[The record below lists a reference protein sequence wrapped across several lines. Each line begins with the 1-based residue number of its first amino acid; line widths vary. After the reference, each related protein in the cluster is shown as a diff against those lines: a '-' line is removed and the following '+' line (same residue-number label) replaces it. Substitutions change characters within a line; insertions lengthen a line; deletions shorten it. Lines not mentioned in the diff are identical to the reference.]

1 MTEMNAE
8 LLARLVVGRK
18 RDGRCRYD
26 ALAKQALIDECL
38 KPGVSVARVAMLYG
52 INANLLRTWIAKSNP
67 PHPAGT
73 AHALPVKALAS
84 AAAFVAVQVTE
95 PVAPAAAPA
104 PAPAP
109 ATAALCLHVRLPNGV
124 ALDVGQ
130 VPLEAMAP
138 VLQLLG
144 TLACS
149 R

>member
-18 RDGRCRYD
+18 RDGRCNYD
-26 ALAKQALIDECL
+26 PLVKQALVGECL

-52 INANLLRTWIAKSNP
+52 INANLLRTWIAKSGP
-67 PHPAGT
+67 AHPFGT
-73 AHALPVKALAS
+73 ARALPAKALES
-84 AAAFVAVQVTE
+84 AAFVAVQVAE
-95 PVAPAAAPA
+95 PVALASTPA
-104 PAPAP
+104 PAPV
-109 ATAALCLHVRLPNGV
+109 ALCLHVRLPNGV

>member
-18 RDGRCRYD
+18 RDGRCTYD
-26 ALAKQALIDECL
+26 PQAKQALIDECL

-52 INANLLRTWIAKSNP
+52 LNANLLRTWIAKSGQPNP
-67 PHPAGT
+67 HHGLART
-73 AHALPVKALAS
+73 LPGKALAS
-84 AAAFVAVQVTE
+84 PAAFVAVQVTE
-95 PVAPAAAPA
+95 PAAPTTAPA
-104 PAPAP
+104 PAP
-109 ATAALCLHVRLPNGV
+109 AALCLHVRLPNGV

-130 VPLEAMAP
+130 VPLETMAP
-138 VLQLLG
+138 MLQLLG

>member
-18 RDGRCRYD
+18 RDGRCTYD
-26 ALAKQALIDECL
+26 PLAKQALVGECL

-52 INANLLRTWIAKSNP
+52 LNANLLRTWIARSGQPNP
-67 PHPAGT
+67 HHDT
-73 AHALPVKALAS
+73 ARTLPGKALAS
-84 AAAFVAVQVTE
+84 PAAFVAVQVTE
-95 PVAPAAAPA
+95 PAAPTTAPA

-109 ATAALCLHVRLPNGV
+109 AALSLHVRLPNGV

>member
-18 RDGRCRYD
+18 QDGRCNYD
-26 ALAKQALIDECL
+26 PQAKQALIDECL

-52 INANLLRTWIAKSNP
+52 INANLLRTWIAKSGQPNP
-67 PHPAGT
+67 NHGT
-73 AHALPVKALAS
+73 ARTLPGKALAS

-95 PVAPAAAPA
+95 PAAPAAPA
-104 PAPAP
+104 PAP
-109 ATAALCLHVRLPNGV
+109 AALCLHVRLPNGV

-144 TLACS
+144 ALACS

>member
-18 RDGRCRYD
+18 RDGRCNYD
-26 ALAKQALIDECL
+26 PLAKQALVDECL
-38 KPGVSVARVAMLYG
+38 KPGVSVARTAMLYG
-52 INANLLRTWIAKSNP
+52 LNANLLRTWIAKSSQPNP
-67 PHPAGT
+67 HHGLAR
-73 AHALPVKALAS
+73 ALPGKALAS
-84 AAAFVAVQVTE
+84 PAAFMAVQVTQ
-95 PVAPAAAPA
+95 PAAPTTAP
-104 PAPAP
+104 
-109 ATAALCLHVRLPNGV
+109 AALCLHVRLPNGV

>member
-1 MTEMNAE
+1 
-8 LLARLVVGRK
+8 
-18 RDGRCRYD
+18 
-26 ALAKQALIDECL
+26 
-38 KPGVSVARVAMLYG
+38 MLYG
-52 INANLLRTWIAKSNP
+52 INANLLRTWIAKSHP

-84 AAAFVAVQVTE
+84 AAAFVAVQVAQ
-95 PVAPAAAPA
+95 PVAPA
-104 PAPAP
+104 PAP
-109 ATAALCLHVRLPNGV
+109 AALCLHVRLPNGM

>member
-18 RDGRCRYD
+18 RDGRCNYD
-26 ALAKQALIDECL
+26 PLAKQALVGECL
-38 KPGVSVARVAMLYG
+38 KPGVSVARTAMLYG
-52 INANLLRTWIAKSNP
+52 INANLLRSWIAKSGQSNP
-67 PHPAGT
+67 HLGT
-73 AHALPVKALAS
+73 ARTLPGKALAS
-84 AAAFVAVQVTE
+84 PAAFIAVQVTQ
-95 PVAPAAAPA
+95 PAAPTTAPAE
-104 PAPAP
+104 
-109 ATAALCLHVRLPNGV
+109 LCLHVRLPNGV

-130 VPLEAMAP
+130 VPLEVMAP

>member
-26 ALAKQALIDECL
+26 PLAKQALVGECL

-52 INANLLRTWIAKSNP
+52 LNANLLRTWIAKSSQPNP
-67 PHPAGT
+67 RHGLARAVPG
-73 AHALPVKALAS
+73 KALAS
-84 AAAFVAVQVTE
+84 PAAFVAVQVTE
-95 PVAPAAAPA
+95 PAALAPALV
-104 PAPAP
+104 
-109 ATAALCLHVRLPNGV
+109 ALCLHVRLPNGV
-124 ALDVGQ
+124 AVDVGQ

>member
-104 PAPAP
+104 PA
-109 ATAALCLHVRLPNGV
+109 ALCLHVRLPNGV
-124 ALDVGQ
+124 ALDVDQ
-130 VPLEAMAP
+130 VSLEAMAP

>member
-18 RDGRCRYD
+18 RDGRCNYD
-26 ALAKQALIDECL
+26 PLAKQALIDECL

-52 INANLLRTWIAKSNP
+52 INANLLRTWIAKSGQPNP
-67 PHPAGT
+67 RHGMARTVPG
-73 AHALPVKALAS
+73 KALAS
-84 AAAFVAVQVTE
+84 AAAFVAVQVSK
-95 PVAPAAAPA
+95 PAAPVPA
-104 PAPAP
+104 P
-109 ATAALCLHVRLPNGV
+109 AALCLHVRLPNGV
-124 ALDVGQ
+124 AVDVGQ

>member
-18 RDGRCRYD
+18 RDGRCTYD
-26 ALAKQALIDECL
+26 PLAKQALIDECL
-38 KPGVSVARVAMLYG
+38 TPGVSVARVAMLYG
-52 INANLLRTWIAKSNP
+52 INANLLRTWIAKSG
-67 PHPAGT
+67 PARPFGT
-73 AHALPVKALAS
+73 ARALPAKALES
-84 AAAFVAVQVTE
+84 AAFVAVQVAE
-95 PVAPAAAPA
+95 PVALTSTPA
-104 PAPAP
+104 PAPV
-109 ATAALCLHVRLPNGV
+109 ALCLHVRLPNGV

>member
-18 RDGRCRYD
+18 RDGRCTYD
-26 ALAKQALIDECL
+26 PLAKQALIDECL

-52 INANLLRTWIAKSNP
+52 LNANLLRTWIAKSGQPNP
-67 PHPAGT
+67 HHGLVR
-73 AHALPVKALAS
+73 ALPGKALAS
-84 AAAFVAVQVTE
+84 ATPFVAVQVTE
-95 PVAPAAAPA
+95 PAAPTTAPA
-104 PAPAP
+104 PV
-109 ATAALCLHVRLPNGV
+109 ALCLHVRLPNRV

-130 VPLEAMAP
+130 VPLEAMTP
-138 VLQLLG
+138 MLQLLG

>member
-18 RDGRCRYD
+18 RDGRCTYD
-26 ALAKQALIDECL
+26 PLAKQALVDECL

-52 INANLLRTWIAKSNP
+52 LNANLLRTWIAKSSQPNP
-67 PHPAGT
+67 HHGLT
-73 AHALPVKALAS
+73 RALPGKALAS
-84 AAAFVAVQVTE
+84 AAFVAVQVTE
-95 PVAPAAAPA
+95 PAAPTTAPA
-104 PAPAP
+104 P
-109 ATAALCLHVRLPNGV
+109 AALCLHVRLPNGV
-124 ALDVGQ
+124 ALDVDQ

>member
-18 RDGRCRYD
+18 RDGRCTYD
-26 ALAKQALIDECL
+26 PLAKQTLIDECL
-38 KPGVSVARVAMLYG
+38 KPGVSVARVAMRYG
-52 INANLLRTWIAKSNP
+52 LNANLLRTWIAKSGQPNHGQARAVP
-67 PHPAGT
+67 GK
-73 AHALPVKALAS
+73 VLAP
-84 AAAFVAVQVTE
+84 AAAFVAVQVT
-95 PVAPAAAPA
+95 APAAPA
-104 PAPAP
+104 PV
-109 ATAALCLHVRLPNGV
+109 ALCLHVRLPNGV
-124 ALDVGQ
+124 ALEVGQ

>member
-18 RDGRCRYD
+18 RDGRCNYD
-26 ALAKQALIDECL
+26 PLAKQALVGECL
-38 KPGVSVARVAMLYG
+38 KPGVSVARTARLYG
-52 INANLLRTWIAKSNP
+52 INANLLRTWMAKSGQPNP
-67 PHPAGT
+67 HHGLAR
-73 AHALPVKALAS
+73 ALPGKALAS
-84 AAAFVAVQVTE
+84 PAAFVAVQVTE
-95 PVAPAAAPA
+95 PAAPTTAPA
-104 PAPAP
+104 PV
-109 ATAALCLHVRLPNGV
+109 ALCLHVRLPNGV
-124 ALDVGQ
+124 ALNVGQ

>member
-8 LLARLVVGRK
+8 LLTRLVVGRK

-26 ALAKQALIDECL
+26 PLAKQALVDECL

-52 INANLLRTWIAKSNP
+52 INANLLRTWIAKSSS
-67 PHPAGT
+67 PHPSGT
-73 AHALPVKALAS
+73 ARALPAKALAS

-95 PVAPAAAPA
+95 PVAPTTAPA
-104 PAPAP
+104 P
-109 ATAALCLHVRLPNGV
+109 AALCLHVRLPNGV
-124 ALDVGQ
+124 AVDVGQ

-144 TLACS
+144 TLPCS

>member
-18 RDGRCRYD
+18 RDGRCNYD
-26 ALAKQALIDECL
+26 PLAKQTLVGECL
-38 KPGVSVARVAMLYG
+38 KPGVSVARTAMLYG
-52 INANLLRTWIAKSNP
+52 INANLLRAWIAKSGQSNHGLARAVP
-67 PHPAGT
+67 G
-73 AHALPVKALAS
+73 KALAS
-84 AAAFVAVQVTE
+84 PAAFVAVQVTE
-95 PVAPAAAPA
+95 PAAPTTAPA
-104 PAPAP
+104 P
-109 ATAALCLHVRLPNGV
+109 AALCLHVRLPNGV
-124 ALDVGQ
+124 ALEVGQ

>member
-8 LLARLVVGRK
+8 LLSRLVVGRK
-18 RDGRCRYD
+18 RDGQCTYD
-26 ALAKQALIDECL
+26 PVAKQALIDECL

-52 INANLLRTWIAKSNP
+52 VNANLLRTWIAKSSQPNP
-67 PHPAGT
+67 HHGLAR
-73 AHALPVKALAS
+73 ALPGKALAS

-95 PVAPAAAPA
+95 PAAPTTAPA

-109 ATAALCLHVRLPNGV
+109 AALCLHVRLPNGV

>member
-26 ALAKQALIDECL
+26 PLAKQALIDECL

-52 INANLLRTWIAKSNP
+52 INANLLRTWIAKSGQPNP
-67 PHPAGT
+67 HHGLAR
-73 AHALPVKALAS
+73 ALPGKALAS

-95 PVAPAAAPA
+95 PAAPTTAPA
-104 PAPAP
+104 PV
-109 ATAALCLHVRLPNGV
+109 ALCLHVRLPNGV

>member
-8 LLARLVVGRK
+8 LLARMVVGRK
-18 RDGRCRYD
+18 RDGRCTYD

-52 INANLLRTWIAKSNP
+52 INANLLRTWIAKSGQP
-67 PHPAGT
+67 KLHHGMAR
-73 AHALPVKALAS
+73 ALPGKALAS

-95 PVAPAAAPA
+95 PAAPTTAPA
-104 PAPAP
+104 PV
-109 ATAALCLHVRLPNGV
+109 ALCLHVRLPNGV

>member
-18 RDGRCRYD
+18 RDGRCNYD
-26 ALAKQALIDECL
+26 PLAKQALIDECL
-38 KPGVSVARVAMLYG
+38 KPGVSVARVAMRYG
-52 INANLLRTWIAKSNP
+52 INANLLRTWIAKSGQPNP
-67 PHPAGT
+67 HHGMARTMPG
-73 AHALPVKALAS
+73 KALAS

-95 PVAPAAAPA
+95 PAAPTTAPA
-104 PAPAP
+104 PAP
-109 ATAALCLHVRLPNGV
+109 AALCLHVRLPNGV
-124 ALDVGQ
+124 AVDVGQ

-138 VLQLLG
+138 VMQLLG

>member
-18 RDGRCRYD
+18 RDGRCTYD
-26 ALAKQALIDECL
+26 PRAKQALIDECL

-52 INANLLRTWIAKSNP
+52 VNANLLRTWIAKSGP
-67 PHPAGT
+67 AHPFGMAR
-73 AHALPVKALAS
+73 ALPAKALESAAFVGVQVAEPVALAS
-84 AAAFVAVQVTE
+84 T
-95 PVAPAAAPA
+95 PAL
-104 PAPAP
+104 
-109 ATAALCLHVRLPNGV
+109 AALCLHVRLPNGV

>member
-1 MTEMNAE
+1 MTQINAE

-18 RDGRCRYD
+18 RDGRCTYD
-26 ALAKQALIDECL
+26 PLAKQALMDECL

-52 INANLLRTWIAKSNP
+52 VNANLLRTWLAKSSQ
-67 PHPAGT
+67 PHHGQARAVPG
-73 AHALPVKALAS
+73 KALAP
-84 AAAFVAVQVTE
+84 AAAFVAVQLS
-95 PVAPAAAPA
+95 APAAPV
-104 PAPAP
+104 PVPV
-109 ATAALCLHVRLPNGV
+109 ALCLHVRLPNGV

-144 TLACS
+144 TLPCS

>member
-84 AAAFVAVQVTE
+84 AAFVAVQVTE
-95 PVAPAAAPA
+95 PVAPAAA

>member
-8 LLARLVVGRK
+8 LLALLVVGRK
-18 RDGRCRYD
+18 RDGRCTYD
-26 ALAKQALIDECL
+26 PAAKQALIDECL
-38 KPGVSVARVAMLYG
+38 KPGVSVARMAMLYG
-52 INANLLRTWIAKSNP
+52 VNANLLRTWIAKSSQPNP
-67 PHPAGT
+67 HHG
-73 AHALPVKALAS
+73 KALAS
-84 AAAFVAVQVTE
+84 AAAFVVVQVTE
-95 PVAPAAAPA
+95 PAAPTTA
-104 PAPAP
+104 PVPAS
-109 ATAALCLHVRLPNGV
+109 LCLHVRLPNGV

>member
-8 LLARLVVGRK
+8 LLDRLVVGRK
-18 RDGRCRYD
+18 RDGRCTYD
-26 ALAKQALIDECL
+26 PRAKQALIDECL
-38 KPGVSVARVAMLYG
+38 TPGVSVARVAMLYG
-52 INANLLRTWIAKSNP
+52 VNANLLRTWIAKSSQPNP
-67 PHPAGT
+67 HHGT
-73 AHALPVKALAS
+73 ARAVPGKALAS
-84 AAAFVAVQVTE
+84 PAAFVAVQVTG
-95 PVAPAAAPA
+95 PAAPAAPV
-104 PAPAP
+104 
-109 ATAALCLHVRLPNGV
+109 ALCLHVRLPNGV

>member
-1 MTEMNAE
+1 MTEMNEE

-18 RDGRCRYD
+18 RDGRCNYD
-26 ALAKQALIDECL
+26 PLAKQALVGKCL

-52 INANLLRTWIAKSNP
+52 INANLLRTWIAKSGP
-67 PHPAGT
+67 AHPFGT
-73 AHALPVKALAS
+73 ARALPAKALES
-84 AAAFVAVQVTE
+84 AAFVAVQVAE
-95 PVAPAAAPA
+95 PVALASTPA
-104 PAPAP
+104 PV
-109 ATAALCLHVRLPNGV
+109 ALCLHVRLPNGV

>member
-18 RDGRCRYD
+18 RDGRCNYD
-26 ALAKQALIDECL
+26 PLAKQALVGECL
-38 KPGVSVARVAMLYG
+38 KPGVSVARTAMLYG
-52 INANLLRTWIAKSNP
+52 INANLLRSWIAKSSQPN
-67 PHPAGT
+67 PHPGT
-73 AHALPVKALAS
+73 ARTLPSKALAS
-84 AAAFVAVQVTE
+84 PAAFVAVQVTE
-95 PVAPAAAPA
+95 PAAPTTA
-104 PAPAP
+104 P
-109 ATAALCLHVRLPNGV
+109 AALCLHVRLPNGV
-124 ALDVGQ
+124 ALDISQ

>member
-18 RDGRCRYD
+18 RDGRCSYD
-26 ALAKQALIDECL
+26 PPAKQALIDECL

-52 INANLLRTWIAKSNP
+52 INANLLRTWIAKSRQL
-67 PHPAGT
+67 HPTGT
-73 AHALPVKALAS
+73 ARALSAKARES
-84 AAAFVAVQVTE
+84 TAFVAVQVS
-95 PVAPAAAPA
+95 APAAPAVATAP
-104 PAPAP
+104 
-109 ATAALCLHVRLPNGV
+109 AALCLHVRLPNGV

-149 R
+149 H

>member
-1 MTEMNAE
+1 MTEINAE
-8 LLARLVVGRK
+8 LLAGLVVGRK
-18 RDGRCRYD
+18 RDGRCTYD

-52 INANLLRTWIAKSNP
+52 INANLLRTWIAKSGQP
-67 PHPAGT
+67 KRHHGMARAVLG
-73 AHALPVKALAS
+73 KALAS
-84 AAAFVAVQVTE
+84 PAAFVAVQVAE
-95 PVAPAAAPA
+95 PVALASTPA
-104 PAPAP
+104 PV
-109 ATAALCLHVRLPNGV
+109 ALCLHVRLPNGV

>member
-18 RDGRCRYD
+18 RDGRCTYD
-26 ALAKQALIDECL
+26 PLAKQALVGECL

-52 INANLLRTWIAKSNP
+52 LNANLLRTWIAKSGQPNDGKTC
-67 PHPAGT
+67 AV
-73 AHALPVKALAS
+73 PVKALES
-84 AAAFVAVQVTE
+84 AAFVAVQVAQ
-95 PVAPAAAPA
+95 PVALASTPA
-104 PAPAP
+104 PAPV
-109 ATAALCLHVRLPNGV
+109 ALCLHVRLPNGV

>member
-1 MTEMNAE
+1 MDTYDRDE
-8 LLARLVVGRK
+8 RRVVGPAG
-18 RDGRCRYD
+18 GRAQTRRTVHFD
-26 ALAKQALIDECL
+26 PLAKQALIDECL

-52 INANLLRTWIAKSNP
+52 INANLLRTWIAKSGQPNP
-67 PHPAGT
+67 HHGKARAVPG
-73 AHALPVKALAS
+73 KALAS
-84 AAAFVAVQVTE
+84 AAAFVAVQVS
-95 PVAPAAAPA
+95 APAAPV
-104 PAPAP
+104 PVP
-109 ATAALCLHVRLPNGV
+109 AALCLHVRLPNGV

>member
-26 ALAKQALIDECL
+26 PLAKQALIEECL

-52 INANLLRTWIAKSNP
+52 INANLLRSWIAKSSLPNGP
-67 PHPAGT
+67 GT
-73 AHALPVKALAS
+73 PRVLPSKRLDCAP
-84 AAAFVAVQVTE
+84 AFVAVQVS
-95 PVAPAAAPA
+95 APT
-104 PAPAP
+104 AP
-109 ATAALCLHVRLPNGV
+109 ATAPAPPALCLHVRLPNGV